1 MLVKESI
8 LNEITLFESNFE
20 KNKEDIYLK
29 LRRVF
34 RIIVGRKVKSIE
46 IEQSLMKC
54 WMYYYV
60 NLSENDKGLGDKII
74 LSLITDFD
82 QGVKR
87 DESIEFNAGTK
98 GLNIVTDFSNTW
110 IRKNIIDMI
119 EYREG
124 IVQKAEE
131 YLEVIDKEYLS
142 KTKEVINFEI

>member
-29 LRRVF
+29 LRKVF

-46 IEQSLMKC
+46 IEQRLMEC

-124 IVQKAEE
+124 SIQKAEE

>member
-8 LNEITLFESNFE
+8 LNEITLFESNFK

-29 LRRVF
+29 LRRIF

-124 IVQKAEE
+124 SVQKAEE
-131 YLEVIDKEYLS
+131 YLEIIDKEYLS

>member
-29 LRRVF
+29 LRKVF

-46 IEQSLMKC
+46 IEQRLMEC

-60 NLSENDKGLGDKII
+60 NLSKNDKGLGDKII

-87 DESIEFNAGTK
+87 DENIEFNAGTK

-124 IVQKAEE
+124 NVQKAEE
-131 YLEVIDKEYLS
+131 YLKIIDKEYLS

>member
-29 LRRVF
+29 LRKVF
-34 RIIVGRKVKSIE
+34 KIIVGRKVKSIE
-46 IEQSLMKC
+46 IEQRLMEC

-124 IVQKAEE
+124 SVQKAEE

>member
-29 LRRVF
+29 LRKVF

-46 IEQSLMKC
+46 IEQRLMEC

-87 DESIEFNAGTK
+87 DENIEFNAGTK

-124 IVQKAEE
+124 NVQKAEE
-131 YLEVIDKEYLS
+131 YLKIIDKEYLS

>member
-29 LRRVF
+29 LRKVF

-46 IEQSLMKC
+46 IEQRLMEC

-119 EYREG
+119 EYRERS
-124 IVQKAEE
+124 IQKAEE
-131 YLEVIDKEYLS
+131 YLEIIDKEYLS

>member
-20 KNKEDIYLK
+20 KNKEDVYLK
-29 LRRVF
+29 LRKVF

-46 IEQSLMKC
+46 IEQRLMEC

-98 GLNIVTDFSNTW
+98 GLNIVTDFSDTW

-124 IVQKAEE
+124 SIQKAEE
-131 YLEVIDKEYLS
+131 YLEIIDKEYLS
-142 KTKEVINFEI
+142 KAKEIINFEI

>member
-29 LRRVF
+29 LRKVF

-46 IEQSLMKC
+46 IEQRLMEC

-124 IVQKAEE
+124 SVQKAEE

>member
-8 LNEITLFESNFE
+8 LNEITLFESSFE

-124 IVQKAEE
+124 SVQKAEE

-142 KTKEVINFEI
+142 KTKEVINFEV

>member
-29 LRRVF
+29 LRKVF

-46 IEQSLMKC
+46 IEQRLMEC

-87 DESIEFNAGTK
+87 DENIEFNAGTK

-124 IVQKAEE
+124 NVQKTEE
-131 YLEVIDKEYLS
+131 YLKIIDKEYLS

>member
-98 GLNIVTDFSNTW
+98 GINIVTDFSNTW

>member
-29 LRRVF
+29 LRRIF
-34 RIIVGRKVKSIE
+34 RIIVGRKVKNIE

-124 IVQKAEE
+124 SVQKAEE